1 MHSLLC
7 ADGKPGHD
15 FSCIRMVR
23 ACRGVYSRKLFHVLY
38 SHSILPFLG
47 ESWHTSRWVTLQK
60 IPTLWFDPVL
70 HLEFLR
76 GPVKL

>member
-1 MHSLLC
+1 M
-7 ADGKPGHD
+7 
-15 FSCIRMVR
+15 
-23 ACRGVYSRKLFHVLY
+23 Y
-38 SHSILPFLG
+38 SHSSLPFLG

-76 GPVKL
+76 GPVNL